1 MIRRP
6 TINGNPIEVLPR
18 GAAAKLV
25 CVGAPRARAYRLPFC
40 NCYCSVSMW
49 PSQSIITMKCR
60 ECAKIIPDGFT
71 DCPWCGAAQPLPSLA
86 STIPAVS
93 QKPLASAESTLL
105 TAAGLVLSLAF
116 LLGCSFIAIKRDE
129 AASPF
134 ANPAYFRGEW
144 MGTFFWVIILAAI
157 YAAIRNRRIGTSS
170 KLLIIFGTGFLLSA
184 LILAR
189 PARHLPAEPS
199 RAALRQFVN
208 DIKSPD
214 FKWNAPTRAFLRDLI
229 SRDQQYVAEISKLD
243 ETAKPL
249 YTAESFRDVT
259 TVQEMIDQL
268 RLRLAVADKYADLE
282 PVLAKLNKY
291 VEAVDGSES
300 EKREF
305 MEGFASTLPKTR
317 AAFKAWKDKEH
328 AWLQVSVDLYQFALA
343 KNGKYSLQNGILVFE
358 KPADLNIFNQR
369 LARARDLHAEFLLT
383 YREIRRAQQTMAD
396 EMGLEGSEFD
406 PHRSH

>member
-1 MIRRP
+1 M
-6 TINGNPIEVLPR
+6 VLRIAP
-18 GAAAKLV
+18 GAAPPSHCPAL
-25 CVGAPRARAYRLPFC
+25 RQLSRPF
-40 NCYCSVSMW
+40 
-49 PSQSIITMKCR
+49 PKT
-60 ECAKIIPDGFT
+60 
-71 DCPWCGAAQPLPSLA
+71 PLG
-86 STIPAVS
+86 
-93 QKPLASAESTLL
+93 SAESTLL

-116 LLGCSFIAIKRDE
+116 LLGCSFITIKRDE

-134 ANPAYFRGEW
+134 ANPAYFRGGI
-144 MGTFFWVIILAAI
+144 GTFFWVIILTSI
-157 YAAIRNRRIGTSS
+157 YAAIRNRRIRTSL
-170 KLLIIFGTGFLLSA
+170 KLLMIFGTGFLLSA

-199 RAALRQFVN
+199 RAALRQFGN

-214 FKWNAPTRAFLRDLI
+214 FKWSAPTRAFLKDLV

-249 YTAESFRDVT
+249 YTAESFRDAT

-282 PVLAKLNKY
+282 PVRAKLNKY

-305 MEGFASTLPKTR
+305 MEGFESTLPKTR
-317 AAFKAWKDKEH
+317 AAFKALKDKEH

-343 KNGKYSLQNGILVFE
+343 KNGKYSLRNGILVFE
-358 KPADLNIFNQR
+358 KPADLKIFNQR
-369 LARARDLHAEFLLT
+369 LARARDLNAEFLLA
-383 YREIRRAQQTMAD
+383 YREIRRPQQTMAA
-396 EMGLEGSEFD
+396 EMGLQDSEFD